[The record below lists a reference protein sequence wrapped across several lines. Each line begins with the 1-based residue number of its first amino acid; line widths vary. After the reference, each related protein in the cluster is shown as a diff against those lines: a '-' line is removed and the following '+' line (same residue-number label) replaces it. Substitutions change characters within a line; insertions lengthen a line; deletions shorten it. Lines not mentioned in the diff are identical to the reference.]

1 MNDKKTTMADL
12 KILAGQFVAE
22 REWAPYHNPK
32 NLSMN
37 IAREASELMEKFL
50 WLTTQESINELAVNR
65 QEIEDE
71 LADVL
76 FGVLSFANTTNIDL
90 SRALSHKLQEVAK
103 KYPIDKSK
111 GKKEK
116 YTKL

>member
-1 MNDKKTTMADL
+1 MDDTRATMADL
-12 KILAGQFVAE
+12 KALTGQFVAE
-22 REWAPYHNPK
+22 RAWAPYHNPK

-50 WLTTQESINELAVNR
+50 WLTTQESVDELSLNR

-76 FGVLSFANTTNIDL
+76 FGVLSFANTAKIDL
-90 SRALSHKLQEVAK
+90 SQALNHKLQEVAL
-103 KYPIDKSK
+103 KYPIGKSK
-111 GKKEK
+111 GRREK

>member
-1 MNDKKTTMADL
+1 MDDKKTTMADL
-12 KILAGQFVAE
+12 KELAGKFVAD

-50 WLTTQESINELAVNR
+50 WLTTQESVEELNLNR

-71 LADVL
+71 LADVM
-76 FGVLSFANTTNIDL
+76 FGVISFANTSNIDL
-90 SRALSHKLQEVAK
+90 SRALKHKLEEAAK

-111 GKKEK
+111 GKREK